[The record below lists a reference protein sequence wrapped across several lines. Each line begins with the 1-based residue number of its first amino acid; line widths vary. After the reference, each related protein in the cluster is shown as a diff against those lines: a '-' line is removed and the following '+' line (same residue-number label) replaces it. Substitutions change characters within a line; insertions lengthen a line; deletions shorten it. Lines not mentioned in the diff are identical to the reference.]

1 MVLSRPI
8 ELGEI
13 VVMLLPHKIGRLLF
27 QVMDDIGNTLAWL
40 DAYKQVY
47 MVLVYLVNL
56 DAEIA
61 VPFLCIPHCSKQVI
75 PYRIE
80 AFPTVLRGK
89 YKMISKEC
97 LGVVEAF
104 IFAHVLNIVKFLIKS
119 IAFPRKINYNHYK
132 LDSI

>member
-1 MVLSRPI
+1 MVLSGPI

-13 VVMLLPHKIGRLLF
+13 VVMLLPHKVGRLLL
-27 QVMDDIGNTLAWL
+27 QVMDDIGNTLARL

-61 VPFLCIPHCSKQVI
+61 VPFLGIPHCSKQVI

-80 AFPTVLRGK
+80 AFPSVLRGK

-104 IFAHVLNIVKFLIKS
+104 IFAHVLNIVKFFDKKYCISEK
-119 IAFPRKINYNHYK
+119 N
-132 LDSI
+132 